1 MQLDSGVWGTVFPE
15 LRAVSGPAETRP
27 VVGFRVSRIHFI
39 GARRSLALTGIG
51 PRTYF
56 WEPGRNVATC
66 SGPIGAFGKPPHEAP
81 AAGCGCG
88 LYACHDIAELH
99 LAWMVQ
105 GARYI
110 AKMQWD
116 SRFSTPYDQFVIT
129 GVAGSG
135 TVRIHQRGWRAQFAR
150 IVAFSDEIPE
160 RASIGFFGRAK
171 AGGHRVVSEPTVQA
185 LVEKYRVPV
194 VPLTELP
201 NVLRSAGDFVQGTS

>member
-1 MQLDSGVWGTVFPE
+1 MLVRLDPAVWGTVFPE
-15 LRAVSGPAETRP
+15 LRQASGSAQTRP

-88 LYACHDIAELH
+88 LYACHDLGALH
-99 LAWMVQ
+99 
-105 GARYI
+105 Y
-110 AKMQWD
+110 
-116 SRFSTPYDQFVIT
+116 FPTPDHQFVLT

-150 IVAFSDEIPE
+150 IVAFSNEMPE
-160 RASIGFFGRAK
+160 RNSFGFFGRTK
-171 AGGHRVVSEPTVQA
+171 VRGHRVIGEATVEA
-185 LVEKYRVPV
+185 LAKKYQVPV
-194 VPLTELP
+194 VPLAELP
-201 NVLRSAGDFVQGTS
+201 DLMRAAGDFVEGA